1 MEVHVSSCLLGTRET
16 SVLSLIQEP
25 VLQAHTLVAIL
36 AFPDVSEEANVAGT
50 EGEMLPGGPARQGCV
65 YTVNVS
71 FLSCVSRFVS

>member
-36 AFPDVSEEANVAGT
+36 AFPDVSEENGAGT
-50 EGEMLPGGPARQGCV
+50 EGEMPSGGPARQGCV

-71 FLSCVSRFVS
+71 FPSCVSTFVS